1 MPPSQAPSLPRS
13 QARLHPG
20 WLRPLMLALPLL
32 VFGHGVEA
40 APRVVD
46 SGASQISFSVKQMGV
61 AVDGRFT
68 RYSASID
75 LDTEHPEQSKA
86 RIEVDISSLDTGTPE
101 ADAIAID
108 TPWLNANAF
117 PKAVFESTAVR
128 SLGPNRYQA
137 EGQLTIRGS
146 TRAISVPFT
155 TTALPDGRLRA
166 QGEFTL
172 NRTDFGIG
180 GGEWNQGDLVA
191 DAVPVR
197 FNLVLSPAPSP

>member
-1 MPPSQAPSLPRS
+1 MSQS
-13 QARLHPG
+13 QARLNTG
-20 WLRPLMLALPLL
+20 WLHPLMLALPLL
-32 VFGHGVEA
+32 VFGWNVEA
-40 APRVVD
+40 APLTVD
-46 SGASQISFSVKQMGV
+46 ASASQISFSVKQMGV

-68 RYSASID
+68 RYTASID
-75 LDTEHPEQSKA
+75 LDAEHAEQSKA

-128 SLGPNRYQA
+128 ALGPNRYQA
-137 EGQLTIRGS
+137 EGQLSIRGS
-146 TRAISVPFT
+146 TRPISVPFT

-172 NRTDFGIG
+172 NRTHFGIG

-191 DAVPVR
+191 DAVPVH
-197 FNLVLSPAPSP
+197 FNLVLSPAPNP